1 MEAKKTPTCIQNK
14 IVTLLQGN
22 NVNKQYSLV
31 ISKKEKKSV
40 AVLCLPDVGKVALL
54 LLHFDAGNVFAVVEK
69 GMTTKRAE

>member
-1 MEAKKTPTCIQNK
+1 M
-14 IVTLLQGN
+14 
-22 NVNKQYSLV
+22 

-54 LLHFDAGNVFAVVEK
+54 LHFDAGNVFAVVEK